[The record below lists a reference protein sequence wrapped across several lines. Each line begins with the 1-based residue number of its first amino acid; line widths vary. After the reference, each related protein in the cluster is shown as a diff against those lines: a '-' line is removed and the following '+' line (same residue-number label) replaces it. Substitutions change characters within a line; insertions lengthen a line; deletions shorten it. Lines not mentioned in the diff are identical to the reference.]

1 MNNMSI
7 AYQLQNVFQRISD
20 AVTQYICKPYPVTLL
35 AVSKTHKICKIEE
48 AFNAGQ
54 RNFGENYL
62 QEAVG
67 KIIALNDYEICWHYI
82 GPIQSNKTSKI
93 AEHFDWVHSVERLK
107 IARRLS
113 EQRSQDSKPLNIC
126 LQVNISAEENKSGVA
141 PDQLREL
148 MTQVQSLERIKLRGL
163 MCIPAKTDD
172 FDQQRLAFREMS
184 QLFHH
189 LQKDFPNLDT
199 LSMGMSGD
207 LEAAIAEGSTM
218 VRVGTDIFGTRNK
231 PLES

>member
-1 MNNMSI
+1 MSI
-7 AYQLQNVFQRISD
+7 AYQLQNVFQRINN
-20 AVTQYICKPYPVTLL
+20 AVTQYNRKSHPVTLL
-35 AVSKTHKICKIEE
+35 AVSKTHKISKIQE

-54 RNFGENYL
+54 RDFGENYL

-67 KIIALNDYEICWHYI
+67 KIIALKDYEICWHYI

-93 AEHFDWVHSVERLK
+93 AEYFDWVHSVDRFK

-113 EQRSQDSKPLNIC
+113 EQRSKESEPLNIC

-148 MTQVQSLERIKLRGL
+148 MTEVQSLDGIKLRGL

-184 QLFHH
+184 QLFHQ
-189 LQKDFPNLDT
+189 LQNDFPNLDT

-218 VRVGTDIFGTRNK
+218 VRVGTDIFGARNK
-231 PLES
+231 PLEI